1 MDALELAIFKC
12 IPPSSRILKLSIR
25 RTNNNEE
32 KRVGDH
38 HVEKRRLCCDCRL
51 SDIES
56 VLSILKHVRLNTL
69 QAQTVHGHDIYL
81 KLHGHPLLVSSL
93 FSFFLQTL
101 TQTKKARRSNRKCF
115 FLVLTVL
122 TRDRYLHTSTIKPL
136 LLLRL
141 SMNLVVS

>member
-93 FSFFLQTL
+93 FSFFFANTNADE
-101 TQTKKARRSNRKCF
+101 K
-115 FLVLTVL
+115 
-122 TRDRYLHTSTIKPL
+122 ST
-136 LLLRL
+136 
-141 SMNLVVS
+141 

>member
-1 MDALELAIFKC
+1 MTAFLQEQNTTYFIYFFLKEQNVDLDAVSMDALELAIFKC

-56 VLSILKHVRLNTL
+56 VLSILKHARLNTF

-93 FSFFLQTL
+93 SLFFI
-101 TQTKKARRSNRKCF
+101 
-115 FLVLTVL
+115 
-122 TRDRYLHTSTIKPL
+122 Y
-136 LLLRL
+136 
-141 SMNLVVS
+141 